1 MQLGWFWNEL
11 SKIAADFA
19 QYKHAE
25 PGRRGE
31 PENENGLD
39 FEGDAYTDKICC
51 VILLSEWNMNPSAYY
66 ENEIHIINTM
76 CPLQKESLQNNS
88 SEYKDTC

>member
-25 PGRRGE
+25 PGRRSE

-39 FEGDAYTDKICC
+39 LEGDAYTDKICC
-51 VILLSEWNMNPSAYY
+51 IILLGECNMNPSASYK
-66 ENEIHIINTM
+66 NWNLFVK
-76 CPLQKESLQNNS
+76 LQVSALKRILA
-88 SEYKDTC
+88 K